1 MESCTTL
8 ERGNDMR
15 EILFRGKEELTEYQI
30 NMGYKESKWVYGY
43 YWTNEVGNH
52 FIRVTRDEKQ
62 FYLFDDYEVIPETV
76 GQFTGLTDK
85 NGTKIFE
92 GDIVS
97 CVEKNSNSLF
107 NRSNGKLVSHAT
119 WDNNIK
125 ETVEFTPSSL
135 QRLDY
140 YHRCC
145 GNLEVIGNIHER
157 GNDE

>member
-1 MESCTTL
+1 MS
-8 ERGNDMR
+8 R
-15 EILFRGKEELTEYQI
+15 EILFRGKRIDNGE
-30 NMGYKESKWVYGY
+30 WVYGY
-43 YWTNEVGNH
+43 FVDGNERKTIQSSIFTYQTDTQNYIISDVV
-52 FIRVTRDEKQ
+52 RK
-62 FYLFDDYEVIPETV
+62 TV
-76 GQFTGLTDK
+76 GQFTGLLDK

-92 GDIVS
+92 GDILG

-107 NRSNGKLVSHAT
+107 NKSNGKLVSHTT
-119 WDNNIK
+119 WENNIK

-145 GNLEVIGNIHER
+145 DNLEVIGNIHER

>member
-1 MESCTTL
+1 MESCITL

-15 EILFRGKEELTEYQI
+15 VILFRGKRVDNGE
-30 NMGYKESKWVYGY
+30 WVYGNLVKHNNGCLDFERY
-43 YWTNEVGNH
+43 DIFTGHSGWGFEPSLS
-52 FIRVTRDEKQ
+52 FER
-62 FYLFDDYEVIPETV
+62 YEIMEHTV
-76 GQFTGLTDK
+76 GQFTGLLDK

-140 YHRCC
+140 YRRCC
-145 GNLEVIGNIHER
+145 DNLTVIGNIHER
-157 GNDE
+157 GNDD

>member
-1 MESCTTL
+1 MVSCTTL
-8 ERGNDMR
+8 ERGNNMR
-15 EILFRGKEELTEYQI
+15 EILFRGKRVDNGE
-30 NMGYKESKWVYGY
+30 WVYGGLMTY
-43 YWTNEVGNH
+43 NLLQ
-52 FIRVTRDEKQ
+52 KQ
-62 FYLFDDYEVIPETV
+62 KCLIISFDVKLENFKIETEQMSEFVIPETV

-85 NGTKIFE
+85 SRTKIFE

-140 YHRCC
+140 YRRCC
-145 GNLEVIGNIHER
+145 DNLTVIGNIHER